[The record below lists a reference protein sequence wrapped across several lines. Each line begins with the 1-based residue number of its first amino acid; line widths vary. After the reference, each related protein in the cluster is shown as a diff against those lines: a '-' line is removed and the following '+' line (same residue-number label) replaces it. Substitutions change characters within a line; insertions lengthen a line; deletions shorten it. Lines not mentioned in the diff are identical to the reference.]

1 LAAATQRFRDRV
13 LDRAA
18 TLDKMSAIQPQ
29 HAALTYTVGHLRLI
43 FENFAAPH
51 VRHNEANLCG
61 FVLECLDSYGIDTG
75 DLKEHPARLREMLRV
90 KVPLLPPDWPRTP
103 AVLA

>member
-1 LAAATQRFRDRV
+1 VRV

-29 HAALTYTVGHLRLI
+29 HAALTYTMGWLRLI

-51 VRHNEANLCG
+51 VRDNEANLCG
-61 FVLECLDSYGIDTG
+61 FVLECLDSSGIDTG
-75 DLKEHPARLREMLRV
+75 DLKEHPARLREMLQARV
-90 KVPLLPPDWPRTP
+90 ALHRPGWPRTP
-103 AVLA
+103 PELA